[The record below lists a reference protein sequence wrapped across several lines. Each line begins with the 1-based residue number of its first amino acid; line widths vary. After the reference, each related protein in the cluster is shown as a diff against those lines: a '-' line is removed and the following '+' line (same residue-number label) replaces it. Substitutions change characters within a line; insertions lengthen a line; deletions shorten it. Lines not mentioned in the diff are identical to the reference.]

1 MEAGVC
7 IAYLVGKFVEDAGIV
22 RGVASLGKPGNSIVG
37 KRDEDV
43 FAGFLHLGV
52 KTHRPIRTYGEFA
65 PGEFVDVGVPETGE
79 AGEHKSRL
87 DVIIGPVFGFDIIL
101 TSSSVRKARDFSSAL
116 GLKLASMDL
125 PGFLSMIPSRLAL
138 LRATITRA
146 KRASLYTPL
155 SLRGLSARLLP
166 FLSKSYF
173 SLLR

>member
-52 KTHRPIRTYGEFA
+52 KTHRPIRAYGEFA

-87 DVIIGPVFGFDIIL
+87 DVIIGPVFGFGYYLDFIEREEGAGFLFSPGLETCVNGFAGIL
-101 TSSSVRKARDFSSAL
+101 EYDSFAL
-116 GLKLASMDL
+116 GFVEGDHHA
-125 PGFLSMIPSRLAL
+125 GEEGL
-138 LRATITRA
+138 LVH
-146 KRASLYTPL
+146 S
-155 SLRGLSARLLP
+155 SQFARFVGP
-166 FLSKSYF
+166 PPAIFCQSHIFHY
-173 SLLR
+173 